1 MAKDKG
7 KKTKLVEEGG
17 LEPNTS
23 KLEISEL
30 GTLEPL
36 IAQLISGLG
45 EDITREGIVKTP
57 HRVEKSMRYLMS
69 GYQQTVEEVVNNA
82 LFKSEGSEMIIVKDI
97 EFYSMCE
104 HHMLPFFGKAHIAYI
119 PNKSILGLS
128 KFARITDVFARRMQ
142 VQERMTTQIAD
153 SLLEVLNPKGVAVVT
168 EAQHLCMMMRG
179 VQKQAST
186 TRTSAVRGIFQK
198 DSKTRQEFFNSID

>member
-1 MAKDKG
+1 MAEDK
-7 KKTKLVEEGG
+7 KKKIELAEEGA
-17 LEPNTS
+17 
-23 KLEISEL
+23 
-30 GTLEPL
+30 LEPL
-36 IAQLISGLG
+36 IAQLITGLG
-45 EDITREGIVKTP
+45 EDITREGIIKTP

-69 GYQQTVEEVVNNA
+69 GYQQTVEEVVNKA
-82 LFKSEGSEMIIVKDI
+82 LFESEGSEMIIVKDI

-119 PNKSILGLS
+119 PNKHILGLS
-128 KFARITDVFARRMQ
+128 KFARITDIFARRMQ

-153 SLLEVLNPKGVAVVT
+153 SLLEVLDPMGVAVVT

-186 TRTSAVRGIFQK
+186 TRTSAVRGIFK
-198 DSKTRQEFFNSID
+198 SDSRTRQEFFDSI

>member
-7 KKTKLVEEGG
+7 KKVELAE
-17 LEPNTS
+17 E
-23 KLEISEL
+23 

-36 IAQLISGLG
+36 ISQLITGLG
-45 EDITREGIVKTP
+45 EDITREGIIKTP

-69 GYQQTVEEVVNNA
+69 GYQQTVEEVVNKA
-82 LFKSEGSEMIIVKDI
+82 LFESEGSEMIIVKDI

-119 PNKSILGLS
+119 PNKHILGLS
-128 KFARITDVFARRMQ
+128 KFARITDIFARRMQ

-153 SLLEVLNPKGVAVVT
+153 SLLEVLDPMGVAVVT

-186 TRTSAVRGIFQK
+186 TRTSAVRGIFK
-198 DSKTRQEFFNSID
+198 SDPRTRQEFFDSI

>member
-1 MAKDKG
+1 MAEDK
-7 KKTKLVEEGG
+7 
-17 LEPNTS
+17 NTQIE
-23 KLEISEL
+23 LAEL
-30 GTLEPL
+30 GTLELL

-69 GYQQTVEEVVNNA
+69 GYQLTVEEVINNA
-82 LFKSEGSEMIIVKDI
+82 LFESEGSEMIIVKDI

-119 PNKSILGLS
+119 PNKHILGLS

-153 SLLEVLNPKGVAVVT
+153 SLLEVLDPMGIAVVT

-186 TRTSAVRGIFQK
+186 TRTSAVRGIFK
-198 DSKTRQEFFNSID
+198 TDPRTRQEFFDSI

>member
-7 KKTKLVEEGG
+7 KKIKLVEEGG
-17 LEPNTS
+17 LEP
-23 KLEISEL
+23 
-30 GTLEPL
+30 L
-36 IAQLISGLG
+36 IAQLITGLG

-82 LFKSEGSEMIIVKDI
+82 LFESEGSEMIIVKDI

-119 PNKSILGLS
+119 PNKHILGLS

-153 SLLEVLNPKGVAVVT
+153 SLLEVLDPKGVAVVT

>member
-1 MAKDKG
+1 MADNKN
-7 KKTKLVEEGG
+7 KKIQVVEQGA
-17 LEPNTS
+17 
-23 KLEISEL
+23 
-30 GTLEPL
+30 LEPL
-36 IAQLISGLG
+36 IADLISGLG

-57 HRVEKSMRYLMS
+57 QRVEKSMRFLMG
-69 GYQQTVEEVVNNA
+69 GYQQTVDEVVNNA
-82 LFKSEGSEMIIVKDI
+82 LFESEGSEMIIVKDI

-119 PNKSILGLS
+119 PNNHILGLS

-153 SLLEVLNPKGVAVVT
+153 SLLDILDPMGVAVVT

-186 TRTSAVRGIFQK
+186 TRTSAVRGIFK
-198 DSKTRQEFFNSID
+198 SDPRTRQEFLDSI

>member
-1 MAKDKG
+1 MADNKN
-7 KKTKLVEEGG
+7 KKIQVVEQGA
-17 LEPNTS
+17 
-23 KLEISEL
+23 
-30 GTLEPL
+30 LEPL
-36 IAQLISGLG
+36 IADLISGLG

-57 HRVEKSMRYLMS
+57 QRVEKSMRFLMG
-69 GYQQTVEEVVNNA
+69 GYQQTVDEVVNNA
-82 LFKSEGSEMIIVKDI
+82 LFESEGSEMIIVKDI

-119 PNKSILGLS
+119 PNKHILGLS

-153 SLLEVLNPKGVAVVT
+153 SLLDILDPMGVAVVT

-186 TRTSAVRGIFQK
+186 TRTSAVRGIFK
-198 DSKTRQEFFNSID
+198 SDPRTRQEFLDSI

>member
-1 MAKDKG
+1 MADSKDKKIELAEVG
-7 KKTKLVEEGG
+7 S
-17 LEPNTS
+17 LEPI
-23 KLEISEL
+23 IS
-30 GTLEPL
+30 
-36 IAQLISGLG
+36 QLITGLG

-57 HRVEKSMRYLMS
+57 HRVEKSMRFLMG

-82 LFKSEGSEMIIVKDI
+82 LFESEGSEMIIVKDI

-119 PNKSILGLS
+119 PNKHILGLS

-153 SLLEVLNPKGVAVVT
+153 SLLDILDPMGVAVVT

-186 TRTSAVRGIFQK
+186 TRTSAVRGIFK
-198 DSKTRQEFFNSID
+198 SDSRTRQEFFDSI

>member
-1 MAKDKG
+1 MAEDKNKNIEVAESG
-7 KKTKLVEEGG
+7 A
-17 LEPNTS
+17 
-23 KLEISEL
+23 
-30 GTLEPL
+30 LEPL
-36 IAQLISGLG
+36 ISQLITGLG

-57 HRVEKSMRYLMS
+57 HRVEKSMRYLMG

-82 LFKSEGSEMIIVKDI
+82 LFESEGSEMIIVKDI

-119 PNKSILGLS
+119 PNKHILGLS

-153 SLLEVLNPKGVAVVT
+153 SLLDILDPMGVAVVT
-168 EAQHLCMMMRG
+168 EARHLCMMMRG
-179 VQKQAST
+179 VQKQASS
-186 TRTSAVRGIFQK
+186 TRTSAVRGIFK
-198 DSKTRQEFFNSID
+198 SDPRTRQEFLDSI

>member
-1 MAKDKG
+1 MAKDKR
-7 KKTKLVEEGG
+7 KKIKLVEEG
-17 LEPNTS
+17 
-23 KLEISEL
+23 
-30 GTLEPL
+30 TLEPI

-69 GYQQTVEEVVNNA
+69 GYQQTVEDVVNNA
-82 LFKSEGSEMIIVKDI
+82 LFESEGSEMIIVKDI

-119 PNKSILGLS
+119 PNKHILGLS

-186 TRTSAVRGIFQK
+186 TQTSAVRGIFQK
-198 DSKTRQEFFNSID
+198 DSKTRQEFFNSIK